1 VHKSSRLIA
10 PLCSAASAVL
20 LATSPALA
28 GDPAQLMVGAG
39 VFDLDSD
46 HKRLF
51 QADAS
56 YRFGWGFF
64 GGDGAFRG
72 LKPII
77 GGMVNDEGGFMGY
90 AGLAAPFQFD
100 NRRWE
105 IQPWAAVGGYHR
117 GNGIDL
123 GGTFQFNLGLGIS
136 YAVRDN
142 GRLGVAW
149 THISNADIHS
159 LNPGVNSVI
168 GTWTWMF
175 RD

>member
-1 VHKSSRLIA
+1 MV
-10 PLCSAASAVL
+10 PLCGAASALL
-20 LATSPALA
+20 LASSPALA
-28 GDPAQLMVGAG
+28 NDPAQFMVGAG
-39 VFDLDSD
+39 VFDLDTD
-46 HKRLF
+46 HKQLF
-51 QADAS
+51 QVDAN
-56 YRFGWGFF
+56 YRFSWGLL

-72 LKPII
+72 LKPIV

-105 IQPWAAVGGYHR
+105 IQPWAAMGGYHR

-123 GGTFQFNLGLGIS
+123 GGTFQFHLGLGVS
-136 YAVRDN
+136 RAVSSN

-149 THISNADIHS
+149 THISNANIHEK
-159 LNPGVNSVI
+159 NPGVNSII

>member
-1 VHKSSRLIA
+1 MHKSNRFIA
-10 PLCSAASAVL
+10 PLCGAASAVL
-20 LATSPALA
+20 LAISPALA

-46 HKRLF
+46 QKRLF

-56 YRFGWGFF
+56 YRFGWGLF

-77 GGMVNDEGGFMGY
+77 GGMVNGEGGFMAY

-100 NRRWE
+100 SRRWE
-105 IQPWAAVGGYHR
+105 IQPWGAVGGYHR
-117 GNGIDL
+117 GDGIDL

-136 YAVRDN
+136 YAVSNN

-149 THISNADIHS
+149 THISNADIHDK
-159 LNPGVNSVI
+159 NPGANSLI